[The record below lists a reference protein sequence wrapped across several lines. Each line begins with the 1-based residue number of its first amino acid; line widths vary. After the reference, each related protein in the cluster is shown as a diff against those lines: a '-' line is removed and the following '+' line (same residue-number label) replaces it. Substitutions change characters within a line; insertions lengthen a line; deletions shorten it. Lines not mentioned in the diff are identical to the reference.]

1 MIQKAND
8 VVLNVLPFVVGVEHQ
23 YYYEGPCRF
32 GSGEALQPGFDRLAN
47 EQNTREF
54 LDKLKEY
61 APAGVNIMEPVR
73 FRRTDDWDN
82 SEALWEAMAPAVHEA
97 DFVVAMCG
105 IGGDDIVAEFAER
118 FQNPIAIAPKALFT
132 TSIVTTTLHSKNKD
146 YEVYGVYQWDNM
158 PALLSTMRARK
169 VIQTTRI
176 LLATRFGSNTSFSSV
191 DSFGSHEAITTRLG
205 VRFRYVNIHE
215 MLDQMSPAVEGGN
228 PTTPGRKTWDL
239 TDEDMAEVNR
249 LADELMAGAE
259 YISLDRQ
266 YLVNSLI
273 AYVTVKKNM
282 DRLDCCGF
290 TVPCPDVCSTRRL
303 NEQKFTFCLTHSLN
317 MEQGIPS
324 SCEFDVDSVLSQQA
338 LIAVS
343 GKRPYMGNTSPLP
356 NDLTWGTFTPPLG
369 CTRETL
375 DELAKTPG
383 NLYMMQHSVAHR
395 CLHDTDKHD
404 RYELRHFA
412 YDQGFGAVIRH
423 DFNDDVG
430 QTLTFC
436 RFSPDGSKLFISR
449 GEVVAGD
456 GYSSDNCSNVVYF
469 RVRDIEDTW
478 AKQCFAGN
486 HCCMVFGDYTKELTD
501 LAKALKI
508 EPLVAI

>member
-1 MIQKAND
+1 MIQKASD
-8 VVLNVLPFVVGVEHQ
+8 VVLNVLPLFVSVEHK

-47 EQNTREF
+47 EQNARDC
-54 LDKLKEY
+54 LDKLNEY
-61 APAGVNIMEPVR
+61 APEGVRILEPVR
-73 FRRTDDWDN
+73 FARTDDWDN
-82 SEALWEAMAPAVHEA
+82 REELWEAMAPAVHAA

-118 FQNPIAIAPKALFT
+118 FRKPMAIAPKALFS
-132 TSIVTTTLHSKNKD
+132 TSIVTATLNSKGKD

-191 DSFGSHEAITTRLG
+191 DSFGSHEAITTNLG
-205 VRFRYVNIHE
+205 VRFRYINIHE
-215 MLDQMSPAVEGGN
+215 LLDQMSPAVEGGN
-228 PTTPGRKTWDL
+228 PTTPGRITWDL
-239 TDEDMAEVNR
+239 TEEDMTEVNR
-249 LADELMAGAE
+249 LADELIAGAE
-259 YISLDRQ
+259 FISLDRQ

-273 AYVTVKKNM
+273 AYITVRKNM

-375 DELAKTPG
+375 SSLAETPG

-395 CLHDTDKHD
+395 CLNDNKKQD

-412 YDQGFGAVIRH
+412 YDQGFGAVLRH
-423 DFNDDVG
+423 DFNDDIG

-469 RVRDIEDTW
+469 RVRDVEDAW
-478 AKQCFAGN
+478 AKQCYAGN
-486 HCCMVFGDYTKELTD
+486 HCCMVFGDYTKQLTD
-501 LAKALKI
+501 LAKALRI